1 MRKQLLFCKGLS
13 RLLHTAGRGQKFFI
27 HSSKKI
33 IQNRL
38 SKSDKSAVGLVNMVA
53 ECQKSIE
60 INYES
65 SGEFNLKALHNNDSI
80 QMNVDGDTDGIYNRL
95 TPSTKIDHPP
105 FV

>member
-13 RLLHTAGRGQKFFI
+13 KLLHTADHGQKFFI

-33 IQNRL
+33 ILNRL
-38 SKSDKSAVGLVNMVA
+38 SKSDKSAVGLVDIVA
-53 ECQKSIE
+53 KCLKAIE
-60 INYES
+60 IYLES

-80 QMNVDGDTDGIYNRL
+80 QMNVAGDTDGICNRL
-95 TPSTKIDHPP
+95 APSTKIDHLP

>member
-1 MRKQLLFCKGLS
+1 MDKSTFFYSLF
-13 RLLHTAGRGQKFFI
+13 QI
-27 HSSKKI
+27 I

-60 INYES
+60 INLES

-80 QMNVDGDTDGIYNRL
+80 QMNVAGDTDGICGSYQ
-95 TPSTKIDHPP
+95 S
-105 FV
+105 VEQ

>member
-1 MRKQLLFCKGLS
+1 
-13 RLLHTAGRGQKFFI
+13 
-27 HSSKKI
+27 
-33 IQNRL
+33 
-38 SKSDKSAVGLVNMVA
+38 MVA

-60 INYES
+60 INFES